1 MNKFIAIGC
10 VLSSL
15 FLNGCAEKFSCSQY
29 PTTGCQP
36 VSDVYARTNGELN
49 DYRNSLY
56 REENKKKTEASKDA
70 MKSSTV
76 EVGEAHRALNYAQP
90 GDPVLSKPVVM
101 RVLINSYVDTQN
113 DLNAGGYVYIKV
125 RDSEWQIN

>member
-1 MNKFIAIGC
+1 MNKVIFATC
-10 VLSSL
+10 VMAALTL
-15 FLNGCAEKFSCSQY
+15 TGCADNFSCAQY

-56 REENKKKTEASKDA
+56 REENKKKDEEKKDS
-70 MKSSTV
+70 MKSTVV
-76 EVGEAHRALNYAQP
+76 EVGQAHRSLNYAQP
-90 GDPVLSKPVVM
+90 GDPILSKPVVM
-101 RVLINSYVDTQN
+101 RILINSYVDNQN

-125 RDSEWQIN
+125 RDSEWQVN